1 VPILERSG
9 WHCAFWV
16 PRPSVLFD
24 ELQGRGYEVD
34 GAPRTVSY
42 SLRALRL
49 PPGPRERIASQPRYL
64 ARLRRWTREQAP
76 DLAHV
81 NSLTTLADAAALRAL
96 GLPVVAHIHEMI
108 APTRKG
114 RLARAA
120 IRAVATEA
128 IAVSTACADRL
139 AIGSWRPRLV
149 HEAAPIPAE
158 APRRERGAGD
168 PLVFG
173 SVGVIS
179 RRKGSDLFVEAAAKV
194 RAVRPAVEFELV
206 GSPSDP
212 LDASWAE
219 GVLRRAAEVGV
230 RHIPR
235 ADVPALL
242 ARWDAFALPSRRDP
256 FPISMLEAMGSA
268 LPVVGARTDGIPE
281 QLGEGEAGLLVPS
294 DDSDAL
300 AAAMLR
306 LADEGQLRTELGER
320 ARERVLAN
328 FTLERQADGVER
340 AWAAALAL

>member
-1 VPILERSG
+1 MLERSG

-16 PRPSVLFD
+16 PRPSPLFD
-24 ELQGRGYEVD
+24 ELRGRGYEGD

-49 PPGPRERIASQPRYL
+49 PPGPRERIASMPRYL
-64 ARLRRWTREQAP
+64 TRLRRWARAQHP

-81 NSLTTLADAAALRAL
+81 NSLTTLADAAVLRGL
-96 GLPVVAHIHEMI
+96 GLPVVAHIHEML

-114 RLARAA
+114 RLARVAV
-120 IRAVATEA
+120 RAVSTEA

-139 AIGSWRPRLV
+139 ALGSWRPQLV
-149 HEAAPIPAE
+149 HEAAPIPDE
-158 APRRERGAGD
+158 APRRHRPEAQ
-168 PLVFG
+168 PPVIG

-194 RAVRPAVEFELV
+194 RAVRPKVEFELV

-219 GVLRRAAEVGV
+219 RVLKRAAEVGV

-235 ADVPALL
+235 ADVPELL
-242 ARWDAFALPSRRDP
+242 ARWDAFVLPSRRDP

-268 LPVVGARTDGIPE
+268 LPVIGARADGIPE
-281 QLGEGEAGLLVPS
+281 QLGGGAAGLLVPP

-300 AAAMLR
+300 AGSILR
-306 LADEGQLRTELGER
+306 LVDDPALRAELGAR

-328 FTLERQADGVER
+328 FTLERQAQGIER
-340 AWAAALAL
+340 VWSAALAR